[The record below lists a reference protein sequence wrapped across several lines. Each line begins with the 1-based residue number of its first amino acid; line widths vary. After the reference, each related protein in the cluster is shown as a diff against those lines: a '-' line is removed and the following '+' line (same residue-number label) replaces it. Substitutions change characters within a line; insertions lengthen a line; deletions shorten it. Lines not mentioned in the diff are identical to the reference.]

1 LTATDGTDRTDR
13 TDQERA
19 TIAAGKEAGHSA
31 AMILATL
38 QAQGNG
44 KLVSFSAG
52 RVLGAALKEV
62 QAAGQAAGMSPRHV
76 SQMFGAD
83 QKAGKDAMARYQP
96 VTAEP
101 VRPSI
106 QCRYGTTMN
115 PLGLDRCGQCGAP
128 VSKHTAEP
136 RWRS

>member
-1 LTATDGTDRTDR
+1 MSATDRTGRTGR

-19 TIAAGKEAGHSA
+19 TITAGKEAGHSA
-31 AMILATL
+31 AQILAAMR
-38 QAQGNG
+38 AQGDG

-52 RVLGAALKEV
+52 CVLRAALKEV
-62 QAAGQAAGMSPRHV
+62 QAAGQAAGKSPRHV

-83 QKAGKDAMARYQP
+83 QEAGKDVMARYRP

-101 VRPSI
+101 VRPRV
-106 QCRYGTTMN
+106 QCSYGTTMN
-115 PLGLDRCGQCGAP
+115 PPDLDRCDHCGAP
-128 VSKHTAEP
+128 VSKHTAQP

>member
-1 LTATDGTDRTDR
+1 MTAADRTDR

-19 TIAAGKEAGHSA
+19 TITAGKEAGHSA
-31 AMILATL
+31 TRILATM
-38 QAQGNG
+38 QAQGDG

-52 RVLGAALKEV
+52 RILGAALKEV
-62 QAAGQAAGMSPRHV
+62 QAAGQAAGKSPRQV

-83 QKAGKDAMARYQP
+83 QKAGKDAMARYRP

-101 VRPSI
+101 VRPRV
-106 QCRYGTTMN
+106 QCSYGTTMST
-115 PLGLDRCGQCGAP
+115 PGLDRCGHCGAP
-128 VSKHTAEP
+128 VSTHTAHS

>member
-1 LTATDGTDRTDR
+1 MTAADRTDR

-31 AMILATL
+31 AHILATM
-38 QAQGNG
+38 QAQGDG

-52 RVLGAALKEV
+52 LVLGAALREV
-62 QAAGQAAGMSPRHV
+62 QAAGKAAGISPRQV

-83 QKAGKDAMARYQP
+83 HKAGKDALARYQP

-101 VRPSI
+101 ERPRV
-106 QCRYGTTMN
+106 QCRYCTTMN
-115 PLGLDRCGQCGAP
+115 TPDLDRCGQCGAP
-128 VSKHTAEP
+128 VSKHTAQP
-136 RWRS
+136 QWRS